1 MLTRI
6 VRLTFAPE
14 RVGDF
19 LEIFSSSQDK
29 IRGFDGCHGVRL
41 LRDTIAGNIFFTIS
55 EWESEAHLEHYRQS
69 ELFRATW
76 ARTKVL
82 FSAPPLAHST
92 IDTGH

>member
-6 VRLTFAPE
+6 VRLTFSPD

-19 LEIFSSSQDK
+19 LEIFKNSEAL
-29 IRGFDGCHGVRL
+29 IRGFDGCSDVRL
-41 LRDTIAGNIFFTIS
+41 MRDMDADNIFFTIS
-55 EWESEAHLEHYRQS
+55 QWESAAHLDRYRHS
-69 ELFRATW
+69 ELFRSTW

-82 FSAPPLAHST
+82 FSAPPLAHSI